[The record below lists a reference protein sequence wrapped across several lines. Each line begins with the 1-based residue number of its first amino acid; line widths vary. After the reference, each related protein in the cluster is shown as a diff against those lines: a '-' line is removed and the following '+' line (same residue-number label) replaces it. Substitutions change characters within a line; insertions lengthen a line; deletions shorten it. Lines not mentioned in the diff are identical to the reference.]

1 MDSTVVQMS
10 DYAQRHQLAPLF
22 ATDELAE
29 PHLASGLRL
38 RPVLDSDA
46 RRIVGLITDIRSEYS
61 GRVGR
66 VQRHMPELLAPAR
79 SYRDRDG
86 QLWLLDSAEGIV
98 GMIAM
103 KPGMAAGVMELEHLY
118 VRRSYRQQGLGTLLC
133 GLVEQEALCRRCTSL
148 ELWSDVELLEANRL
162 YERLGYVRARA
173 GQNAD
178 HGAATTGRFY
188 RKPLDP
194 ARARDPARL
203 ARLIREAFL

>member
-1 MDSTVVQMS
+1 MHSTVVQMS
-10 DYAQRHQLAPLF
+10 DYVQRHQLAPLF
-22 ATDELAE
+22 LTEELAE

-46 RRIVGLITDIRSEYS
+46 SRIIGLITNICSEYS
-61 GRVGR
+61 GRIVR
-66 VQRHMPELLAPAR
+66 VQRHMPELRAPAR
-79 SYRDRDG
+79 FYRERDG

-103 KPGMAAGVMELEHLY
+103 KPGMAAGAMEVEHLY
-118 VRRSYRQQGLGTLLC
+118 VRRSYREQGLGTLLC

-162 YERLGYVRARA
+162 YERLGYVRDSSGLDVGR
-173 GQNAD
+173 
-178 HGAATTGRFY
+178 GAAATCRFY
-188 RKPLDP
+188 RKRLDP

-203 ARLIREAFL
+203 ARLIREAFP